1 MRHLLKF
8 RNVALS
14 LAVALGVLIAACQP
28 EVVEIIKEVPVE
40 VVKEVTVEK
49 EVVKVVEVEAKETGP
64 RQGGQ
69 LVAFA
74 SNDPLSADPAA
85 FATWDQGLV
94 VPNVV
99 EGLLR
104 LSPDGTQIDP
114 AVAESYKSNSAGD
127 VWTFKLRSN
136 AKFHNGD
143 VVTASDFKYS
153 FERLL
158 SPDMAAAKA
167 WLLSGVSGASEYQA
181 GGASE
186 ISGIKVV
193 DDQTLEITLTE
204 ALGYF
209 PAMVANPALGVVSKR
224 AVDEFGEDFGQNV
237 VSTGPFKLGEWNIN
251 DSLTIVANDD
261 YWGGRPYL
269 DSVKFRV
276 IGDENTRVLE
286 FESKTLDIT
295 WVPPAHWNRL
305 VRSDVFADELGWAYT
320 FHTDFFVVNMDRE
333 PFGKSGALRTAM
345 CHGIDREAVIASLQG
360 RAGNAQGLLPPGLLG
375 YDADAS
381 ICKYDPDVARAA
393 MTEGGYS
400 GGLDVSYDLI
410 LPNWGNMIKIME
422 IYQAQLAQIGININ
436 IVPMEYG
443 PWLEALDNG
452 NFDLAWNY
460 RVADYADPDS
470 FYYPM
475 LHSGNIDGSG
485 NQSRYSNPDVD
496 ELVMTG
502 RSSVE
507 LPDRVAAYRKI
518 DAFVAKDLPYI
529 PLTHNIY
536 VDVHQPYVEAYVP
549 SPVDMHVYQHVW
561 ISDETE

>member
-1 MRHLLKF
+1 MRHFLRRK
-8 RNVALS
+8 NVTLT
-14 LAVALGVLIAACQP
+14 LVVALGAVFAACQP
-28 EVVEIIKEVPVE
+28 EIVE
-40 VVKEVTVEK
+40 VVKEVPVEK
-49 EVVKVVEVEAKETGP
+49 EVIKVVEVEAKQETGP

-74 SNDPLSADPAA
+74 SNDPGSADPAA

-104 LSPDGTQIDP
+104 LSPDGTAIDP
-114 AVAESYKSNSAGD
+114 AVAETYSSNDAGD
-127 VWTFKLRSN
+127 VWTFNLRSG
-136 AKFHNGD
+136 ATFHNGD
-143 VVTASDFKYS
+143 AVTASDFKYS

-158 SPDMAAAKA
+158 SPDMAAPKA
-167 WLLSGVSGASEYQA
+167 WLLSGVVGAAEYQA
-181 GGASE
+181 GSASE
-186 ISGIKVV
+186 ISGVKVV
-193 DDQTLEITLTE
+193 DDQTLEISLTE

-209 PAMVANPALGVVSKR
+209 PAIVANPALGVVSER

-251 DSLTIVANDD
+251 DSLTLDANDD

-286 FESKTLDIT
+286 FDSKALDIT
-295 WVPPAHWNRL
+295 WVPPAHWNRF
-305 VRSDVFADELGWAYT
+305 VRSDVFADELGWAHT

-333 PFGKSGALRTAM
+333 PFGSSAALRTAM

-375 YDADAS
+375 HDADAS
-381 ICKYDPDVARAA
+381 ICTYDPDAA
-393 MTEGGYS
+393 MAVMAEGGYAD
-400 GGLDVSYDLI
+400 GVDGSYDLI

-436 IVPMEYG
+436 VVPTEYG
-443 PWLEALDNG
+443 PWLEALGNG

-475 LHSGNIDGSG
+475 LHSGNIGGSG
-485 NQSRYSNPDVD
+485 NQARYSNSAVD
-496 ELVMTG
+496 DLVNTG

-507 LPDRVAAYRKI
+507 STDRVAAYRNI
-518 DAFVAKDLPYI
+518 DAMLAKDLPYI

-536 VDVHQPYVEAYVP
+536 VDVKQPYVEGYIP

-561 ISDETE
+561 ISDETK